1 LRHWPNKLGIL
12 AAAVVLV
19 AAAAAQA
26 DRIRT
31 AKGIGYDGEISGL
44 APDGLNIKLSSGAEK
59 AVPLADISKVTADK
73 YPDLGRAEDAYAEAS
88 AGKGKTFADAEKL
101 YRGLL
106 TPGAPQWLRVL
117 VNSRMFKVYADSG
130 RAPEALDAFLELVK
144 SQPRIA
150 AGLKLPA
157 PAEDAHE
164 ANKAMMKKVDDA
176 LRIAGDKPH
185 ASELRNFK
193 AALLL
198 REGGKAEDV
207 EKTLEI
213 LIASKDE
220 RVRHGAMLKY
230 VEFLVGAGR
239 LDDAEAKL
247 TAAAPELGEA
257 YGAETA
263 FWRGRILKERG
274 KNMEAALEFIRVA
287 IVYPAKDKA
296 RTAEALW
303 WAGQAMEAA
312 KAPRDE
318 ILKVYDEA
326 AAKYP
331 GAPGADKSRREKIR
345 LGGK

>member
-12 AAAVVLV
+12 AAVVLV
-19 AAAAAQA
+19 AAATAQA

-31 AKGIGYDGEISGL
+31 FKGIGYDGEIAGL
-44 APDGLNIKLSSGAEK
+44 APDGLAIKLPSGVEK
-59 AVPLADISKVTADK
+59 TVPLAEISKVTADK
-73 YPDLGRAEDAYAEAS
+73 YPDLGKAEDAYAEAS
-88 AGKGKTFADAEKL
+88 AGKGKTFADAERL

-130 RAPEALDAFLELVK
+130 RAPEALDAFLELAK

-164 ANKAMMKKVDDA
+164 ANKVMLKKVDDA
-176 LRIAGDKPH
+176 LRLAGDKPH
-185 ASELRNFK
+185 AAELRNFK
-193 AALLL
+193 TSLLL
-198 REGGKAEDV
+198 MEGGKPEDV
-207 EKTLEI
+207 DITLKALME
-213 LIASKDE
+213 SKDVK
-220 RVRHGAMLKY
+220 VRNGAVLKY
-230 VEFLVGAGR
+230 VEFLLGAGR

-247 TAAAPELGEA
+247 DAAAPDLGEA

-274 KNMEAALEFIRVA
+274 KNMEAALEFMRVA
-287 IVYPAKDKA
+287 IMYPAKDKV

-326 AAKYP
+326 AAKYA
-331 GAPGADKSRREKIR
+331 GAPGADKARREKIR
-345 LGGK
+345 LGGT